1 MSNKFKFLSL
11 ILLLSISTLSY
22 SNRRE
27 NNGIIDTTPGGGG
40 FGGGR
45 DTDKYWYCGDTYV
58 PRIGGISKSEACSAN
73 FNLRLDSNVDNKP
86 IKPIYGNVENKPKYK
101 VSIIPEDDTI
111 FVRKM
116 TREEDSTI
124 ISPGE
129 VDLKPTRDNTTGSVT
144 VSVNNNRYEDR
155 DVSTSI
161 HEIPAPELGETQ
173 FLISAKRYEIH
184 GSDLIGVEID
194 EDESSERKLV
204 YKLNDKKLNS
214 ELEGKLKKDL
224 SNLLDNSILESKLS
238 EGVRD
243 KLNSK
248 LDKNLS
254 NLTDHVIVKEKLST
268 EVIKEIEGKLN
279 KDLSNINDKEKET
292 LRKNLDVY
300 NKGEVDSKLETKLNK
315 DLSNLVDN
323 TILESKLSEGVRD
336 KLNNKVDKDGNNINI
351 EKFIEKL
358 NENSNISI
366 PTGSLVKD
374 SDVKNYLENNYTN
387 NIELKKQLDKKLE
400 KDLSNLND
408 NEKENLRKNLDV
420 YNKGEVDSKLETKLN
435 KDLSNLADNSIL
447 ESKLSEGVRD
457 KLNSK
462 LDKNLSNLTD
472 HVIVK
477 EKLSTEVIK
486 EIEGKLNKDLS
497 NINDKEKETLRKNLD
512 VYNKGEVDT
521 KLDGKLNKDLSN
533 LSDNTILESKLSEGV
548 RDKLNSKLDKNL
560 SNLTDHVIVKEK
572 LSTEVIKEI
581 EGKLNKDLSN
591 INDKEKETLRKNL
604 DVYNKGEVDTKLDG
618 KLNKDLSNLADNSIL
633 ESKLSE
639 GVRDKLN
646 NKVDKD
652 GNNINIEKFI
662 EKLNENSN
670 ISIPTGSLVKD
681 SDVKNYLE
689 NNYTNNIELKK
700 QLDKKLE
707 KDLSNIND
715 NEKQNLRKNLD
726 LYSKKEIN
734 DSLAVKANKDGSN
747 IEVDKYISILSNG
760 SNVQNPK
767 NMLVTDKMLK
777 EYISKNQGIVYDN
790 VDKTEL
796 SLYNTT
802 IHNVSDGINPTD
814 AVNKRQLDSVASGV
828 AVAIANSNLSTQKGH
843 SIGIGVGYFKKE
855 WGISLGYSGEIN
867 RFGFKVNSGL
877 SSKFEFSA
885 GLGLSYSFGKK
896 EEPFV
901 MKADDNNLD
910 IFVDRINNI
919 EKNVKEKLEK
929 YINEDRKGMERD
941 IEKLKSE
948 NLNLKNEISKIYE
961 ILKNKKEVVSDVAVV
976 DKFEFDKTDISEGNM
991 KKIDEFL
998 GKRKIS
1004 VLNIIGHTDKVG
1016 TEQYN
1021 IDLSLR
1027 RAKSVKEYIKN
1038 KMLYGVINIF
1048 GKGEKEPISSN
1059 DEENRRV
1066 ELIVEEE

>member
-73 FNLRLDSNVDNKP
+73 FNLRLDSNIDNKP
-86 IKPIYGNVENKPKYK
+86 IKPIYGNVENKAKYK

-111 FVRKM
+111 FVRKIIS
-116 TREEDSTI
+116 EEDSTI
-124 ISPGE
+124 ISSGE

-173 FLISAKRYEIH
+173 FLISAKRYAIN

-204 YKLNDKKLNS
+204 YKLNDKKLKS
-214 ELEGKLKKDL
+214 ELEGKLNKDL
-224 SNLLDNSILESKLS
+224 SNLSDNSILESKLS
-238 EGVRD
+238 EDVRD

-279 KDLSNINDKEKET
+279 KDLSNINDKEKE
-292 LRKNLDVY
+292 N
-300 NKGEVDSKLETKLNK
+300 
-315 DLSNLVDN
+315 
-323 TILESKLSEGVRD
+323 
-336 KLNNKVDKDGNNINI
+336 
-351 EKFIEKL
+351 
-358 NENSNISI
+358 
-366 PTGSLVKD
+366 
-374 SDVKNYLENNYTN
+374 
-387 NIELKKQLDKKLE
+387 
-400 KDLSNLND
+400 
-408 NEKENLRKNLDV
+408 
-420 YNKGEVDSKLETKLN
+420 
-435 KDLSNLADNSIL
+435 
-447 ESKLSEGVRD
+447 
-457 KLNSK
+457 
-462 LDKNLSNLTD
+462 
-472 HVIVK
+472 
-477 EKLSTEVIK
+477 
-486 EIEGKLNKDLS
+486 
-497 NINDKEKETLRKNLD
+497 LRKNLD

-521 KLDGKLNKDLSN
+521 KL
-533 LSDNTILESKLSEGV
+533 E
-548 RDKLNSKLDKNL
+548 
-560 SNLTDHVIVKEK
+560 
-572 LSTEVIKEI
+572 
-581 EGKLNKDLSN
+581 
-591 INDKEKETLRKNL
+591 
-604 DVYNKGEVDTKLDG
+604 G

-670 ISIPTGSLVKD
+670 ISSPTGKLVKD
-681 SDVKNYLE
+681 SDVKNYLK
-689 NNYTNNIELKK
+689 NNYTNNTELKK
-700 QLDKKLE
+700 QMDKKLN
-707 KDLSNIND
+707 KDLSNLD
-715 NEKQNLRKNLD
+715 DKEKENLRKNLD

-760 SNVQNPK
+760 SNLQNPK

-877 SSKFEFSA
+877 SSKLEFSA

-961 ILKNKKEVVSDVAVV
+961 ILKDKKEVVSDVAVV

-1048 GKGEKEPISSN
+1048 GKGEKEPISSK

>member
-124 ISPGE
+124 ISPRD
-129 VDLKPTRDNTTGSVT
+129 VDLKPTRDNATGSVT
-144 VSVNNNRYEDR
+144 VSVNNRYEDR
-155 DVSTSI
+155 DISPSI
-161 HEIPAPELGETQ
+161 HKIPTPELGETQ
-173 FLISAKRYEIH
+173 FLISAKRYEIY

-194 EDESSERKLV
+194 DVESSERKLV
-204 YKLNDKKLNS
+204 YKLNDKKLKS
-214 ELEGKLKKDL
+214 ELEGKLNKDL
-224 SNLLDNSILESKLS
+224 SNLADNSILESKLS

-315 DLSNLVDN
+315 DLSNLSDDS
-323 TILESKLSEGVRD
+323 ILESKLSEGVRD
-336 KLNNKVDKDGNNINI
+336 KLNNKVDKDGNNINV

-387 NIELKKQLDKKLE
+387 NTELKKQLDKKME

-408 NEKENLRKNLDV
+408 KEKETLRKNLDV
-420 YNKGEVDSKLETKLN
+420 YNKGEVDTKLEGKLN
-435 KDLSNLADNSIL
+435 KDLSNLSDNSIL

-477 EKLSTEVIK
+477 EKLSTELIK
-486 EIEGKLNKDLS
+486 EIEGKLDKDLS

-512 VYNKGEVDT
+512 VYNKGEVD
-521 KLDGKLNKDLSN
+521 
-533 LSDNTILESKLSEGV
+533 SKLE
-548 RDKLNSKLDKNL
+548 
-560 SNLTDHVIVKEK
+560 
-572 LSTEVIKEI
+572 
-581 EGKLNKDLSN
+581 
-591 INDKEKETLRKNL
+591 
-604 DVYNKGEVDTKLDG
+604 G

-700 QLDKKLE
+700 QLDKKME

-715 NEKQNLRKNLD
+715 KEKETLRKNLD

-734 DSLAVKANKDGSN
+734 DSLDTKANKDGSN

-796 SLYNTT
+796 SLYNTI

-828 AVAIANSNLSTQKGH
+828 AVAIANSNLSSQKGH

-867 RFGFKVNSGL
+867 KFGFKVNSGL
-877 SSKFEFSA
+877 SSKLEFSA

-919 EKNVKEKLEK
+919 EKNVQEKLEK

-948 NLNLKNEISKIYE
+948 NLNLKKEISKIYE
-961 ILKNKKEVVSDVAVV
+961 ILKDKKEVVSDVVVV
-976 DKFEFDKTDISEGNM
+976 DKFEFDKTDISKDNM

-1004 VLNIIGHTDKVG
+1004 ILNIIGHTDKVG
-1016 TEQYN
+1016 TEEYN

-1027 RAKSVKEYIKN
+1027 IAKSVKEYIKN

-1048 GKGEKEPISSN
+1048 GKGEKEPISSK

>member
-111 FVRKM
+111 FVKKM

-124 ISPGE
+124 ISPRE
-129 VDLKPTRDNTTGSVT
+129 VDLKPTCDNTTDSVT

-155 DVSTSI
+155 DISPSI
-161 HEIPAPELGETQ
+161 HKIPTPELGETQ

-194 EDESSERKLV
+194 DDESSERKLV
-204 YKLNDKKLNS
+204 YKLNDKKLNL
-214 ELEGKLKKDL
+214 ELEGKLNKDL
-224 SNLLDNSILESKLS
+224 SNLSDNSILESKLS

-279 KDLSNINDKEKET
+279 KDLSNINDKEKES

-300 NKGEVDSKLETKLNK
+300 NKGEVDSKLDGKLNK
-315 DLSNLVDN
+315 DLSNL
-323 TILESKLSEGVRD
+323 S
-336 KLNNKVDKDGNNINI
+336 
-351 EKFIEKL
+351 
-358 NENSNISI
+358 
-366 PTGSLVKD
+366 
-374 SDVKNYLENNYTN
+374 
-387 NIELKKQLDKKLE
+387 
-400 KDLSNLND
+400 
-408 NEKENLRKNLDV
+408 
-420 YNKGEVDSKLETKLN
+420 
-435 KDLSNLADNSIL
+435 DNSIL

-477 EKLSTEVIK
+477 EKLSTELIK
-486 EIEGKLNKDLS
+486 EIEGKLDKDLS
-497 NINDKEKETLRKNLD
+497 NINDKEKENLRKNLD
-512 VYNKGEVDT
+512 VYNKGEVD
-521 KLDGKLNKDLSN
+521 
-533 LSDNTILESKLSEGV
+533 SKLE
-548 RDKLNSKLDKNL
+548 
-560 SNLTDHVIVKEK
+560 
-572 LSTEVIKEI
+572 
-581 EGKLNKDLSN
+581 
-591 INDKEKETLRKNL
+591 
-604 DVYNKGEVDTKLDG
+604 G

-777 EYISKNQGIVYDN
+777 EYVSKNQGIVYDN

-877 SSKFEFSA
+877 SSKLEFSA

-901 MKADDNNLD
+901 MKSDDNNLD

-929 YINEDRKGMERD
+929 YINEDKKGMERD

-961 ILKNKKEVVSDVAVV
+961 ILKDKKEVVSDVVVV

>member
-73 FNLRLDSNVDNKP
+73 FNLRLNSNVDNKP
-86 IKPIYGNVENKPKYK
+86 IKPIYGNVENKAKYK

-124 ISPGE
+124 ISPEE
-129 VDLKPTRDNTTGSVT
+129 VDLKPTSDNTTGSVT
-144 VSVNNNRYEDR
+144 VSVNNNRYEYR

-204 YKLNDKKLNS
+204 YKLNDKKLKS
-214 ELEGKLKKDL
+214 ELEGKLNKDL
-224 SNLLDNSILESKLS
+224 SNLSDNSILESKLS

-268 EVIKEIEGKLN
+268 EVIKEIEGKLD

-292 LRKNLDVY
+292 LRKNLEVY
-300 NKGEVDSKLETKLNK
+300 NKGEVDTKLEGKLNK
-315 DLSNLVDN
+315 DLSNLSDN

-336 KLNNKVDKDGNNINI
+336 KLNNKVDKDGNNINV

-387 NIELKKQLDKKLE
+387 NIELKKQLDKKME
-400 KDLSNLND
+400 KDLSNL
-408 NEKENLRKNLDV
+408 
-420 YNKGEVDSKLETKLN
+420 
-435 KDLSNLADNSIL
+435 
-447 ESKLSEGVRD
+447 
-457 KLNSK
+457 
-462 LDKNLSNLTD
+462 
-472 HVIVK
+472 
-477 EKLSTEVIK
+477 
-486 EIEGKLNKDLS
+486 
-497 NINDKEKETLRKNLD
+497 
-512 VYNKGEVDT
+512 
-521 KLDGKLNKDLSN
+521 
-533 LSDNTILESKLSEGV
+533 
-548 RDKLNSKLDKNL
+548 
-560 SNLTDHVIVKEK
+560 
-572 LSTEVIKEI
+572 
-581 EGKLNKDLSN
+581 
-591 INDKEKETLRKNL
+591 
-604 DVYNKGEVDTKLDG
+604 
-618 KLNKDLSNLADNSIL
+618 
-633 ESKLSE
+633 
-639 GVRDKLN
+639 
-646 NKVDKD
+646 
-652 GNNINIEKFI
+652 
-662 EKLNENSN
+662 
-670 ISIPTGSLVKD
+670 
-681 SDVKNYLE
+681 
-689 NNYTNNIELKK
+689 
-700 QLDKKLE
+700 
-707 KDLSNIND
+707 ND

-760 SNVQNPK
+760 SNLENPK

-877 SSKFEFSA
+877 SSKLEFSA

-896 EEPFV
+896 EDPFV

-929 YINEDRKGMERD
+929 YINEDRKDMERD

-961 ILKNKKEVVSDVAVV
+961 ILKDKKEVVSDVAVV

>member
-73 FNLRLDSNVDNKP
+73 FNLRLNSNVDNKP

-111 FVRKM
+111 FVRKIIS
-116 TREEDSTI
+116 EEDSTI

-144 VSVNNNRYEDR
+144 VSVNNNRYVDR
-155 DVSTSI
+155 DISTSI

-194 EDESSERKLV
+194 DESSERKLV
-204 YKLNDKKLNS
+204 YKLNDKKLKS
-214 ELEGKLKKDL
+214 EL
-224 SNLLDNSILESKLS
+224 
-238 EGVRD
+238 
-243 KLNSK
+243 
-248 LDKNLS
+248 
-254 NLTDHVIVKEKLST
+254 
-268 EVIKEIEGKLN
+268 EGKLN
-279 KDLSNINDKEKET
+279 KDLSN
-292 LRKNLDVY
+292 LA
-300 NKGEVDSKLETKLNK
+300 
-315 DLSNLVDN
+315 DN
-323 TILESKLSEGVRD
+323 SILESKLSEGVRD
-336 KLNNKVDKDGNNINI
+336 KLNNKVDKDGNNINV

-408 NEKENLRKNLDV
+408 KEKETLRKNLDV

-435 KDLSNLADNSIL
+435 KDLSNLSDNSIL

-533 LSDNTILESKLSEGV
+533 LS
-548 RDKLNSKLDKNL
+548 
-560 SNLTDHVIVKEK
+560 
-572 LSTEVIKEI
+572 
-581 EGKLNKDLSN
+581 
-591 INDKEKETLRKNL
+591 
-604 DVYNKGEVDTKLDG
+604 
-618 KLNKDLSNLADNSIL
+618 DNSIL

-777 EYISKNQGIVYDN
+777 EYVSKNQGIVYDN

-814 AVNKRQLDSVASGV
+814 AVNKRQLDSVTSGV

-877 SSKFEFSA
+877 SSKLEFSA

-1004 VLNIIGHTDKVG
+1004 ILNIIGHTDKVG

>member
-86 IKPIYGNVENKPKYK
+86 IKPTYGNVENKPKYK

-111 FVRKM
+111 FVKKM

-124 ISPGE
+124 ISPRE
-129 VDLKPTRDNTTGSVT
+129 VDLKPTCDNTTDSVT

-155 DVSTSI
+155 DISPSI
-161 HEIPAPELGETQ
+161 HKIPTPELGETQ

-194 EDESSERKLV
+194 DDESSERKLV
-204 YKLNDKKLNS
+204 YKLNDKKLNL
-214 ELEGKLKKDL
+214 ELEGKLNKDL
-224 SNLLDNSILESKLS
+224 SNLSDNSILENKLS

-300 NKGEVDSKLETKLNK
+300 NKGEVDSKLDGKLNK
-315 DLSNLVDN
+315 DLSNL
-323 TILESKLSEGVRD
+323 S
-336 KLNNKVDKDGNNINI
+336 
-351 EKFIEKL
+351 
-358 NENSNISI
+358 
-366 PTGSLVKD
+366 
-374 SDVKNYLENNYTN
+374 
-387 NIELKKQLDKKLE
+387 
-400 KDLSNLND
+400 
-408 NEKENLRKNLDV
+408 
-420 YNKGEVDSKLETKLN
+420 
-435 KDLSNLADNSIL
+435 DNSIL

-477 EKLSTEVIK
+477 EKLSTELIK
-486 EIEGKLNKDLS
+486 EIEGKLDKDLS
-497 NINDKEKETLRKNLD
+497 NINDKEKENLRKNLD

-533 LSDNTILESKLSEGV
+533 LL
-548 RDKLNSKLDKNL
+548 
-560 SNLTDHVIVKEK
+560 
-572 LSTEVIKEI
+572 
-581 EGKLNKDLSN
+581 
-591 INDKEKETLRKNL
+591 
-604 DVYNKGEVDTKLDG
+604 
-618 KLNKDLSNLADNSIL
+618 DNSIL

-639 GVRDKLN
+639 GVRNKLN

-777 EYISKNQGIVYDN
+777 EYVSKNQGIVYDN

-877 SSKFEFSA
+877 SSKLEFSA

-910 IFVDRINNI
+910 IFIDRINNI

-929 YINEDRKGMERD
+929 YINEDKKGMERD

-961 ILKNKKEVVSDVAVV
+961 ILKDKKEVVSDVVVV

-991 KKIDEFL
+991 KKIDKFL

-1048 GKGEKEPISSN
+1048 GKGEKEPISSK

>member
-155 DVSTSI
+155 NVSTSI

-204 YKLNDKKLNS
+204 YKLNDKKLKS

-224 SNLLDNSILESKLS
+224 SNLSDNSILESKLS

-268 EVIKEIEGKLN
+268 EVIKEIEGKLD
-279 KDLSNINDKEKET
+279 KDLSNINDK
-292 LRKNLDVY
+292 
-300 NKGEVDSKLETKLNK
+300 
-315 DLSNLVDN
+315 
-323 TILESKLSEGVRD
+323 
-336 KLNNKVDKDGNNINI
+336 
-351 EKFIEKL
+351 
-358 NENSNISI
+358 
-366 PTGSLVKD
+366 
-374 SDVKNYLENNYTN
+374 
-387 NIELKKQLDKKLE
+387 
-400 KDLSNLND
+400 
-408 NEKENLRKNLDV
+408 EKENLRKNLDV
-420 YNKGEVDSKLETKLN
+420 YNKGEVDSKLE
-435 KDLSNLADNSIL
+435 
-447 ESKLSEGVRD
+447 
-457 KLNSK
+457 
-462 LDKNLSNLTD
+462 
-472 HVIVK
+472 
-477 EKLSTEVIK
+477 
-486 EIEGKLNKDLS
+486 
-497 NINDKEKETLRKNLD
+497 
-512 VYNKGEVDT
+512 
-521 KLDGKLNKDLSN
+521 
-533 LSDNTILESKLSEGV
+533 
-548 RDKLNSKLDKNL
+548 
-560 SNLTDHVIVKEK
+560 
-572 LSTEVIKEI
+572 
-581 EGKLNKDLSN
+581 
-591 INDKEKETLRKNL
+591 
-604 DVYNKGEVDTKLDG
+604 G

-652 GNNINIEKFI
+652 GNNINVEKFI

-747 IEVDKYISILSNG
+747 IEVDKYISILSNS
-760 SNVQNPK
+760 SNLQNPK

-814 AVNKRQLDSVASGV
+814 AVNKRQLDSVVSGV

-843 SIGIGVGYFKKE
+843 SIGIGIGYFKKE

-877 SSKFEFSA
+877 SSKLEFSV

-929 YINEDRKGMERD
+929 YINEDKKGMERD

-961 ILKNKKEVVSDVAVV
+961 ILKDKKEVVSDVAVV

>member
-73 FNLRLDSNVDNKP
+73 FNLRLNSNVDNKP

-155 DVSTSI
+155 DISPSI
-161 HEIPAPELGETQ
+161 HKIPAPELGETQ

-214 ELEGKLKKDL
+214 ELEGKLNKDL
-224 SNLLDNSILESKLS
+224 SNLADNTILESKLS

-243 KLNSK
+243 KLNGK

-254 NLTDHVIVKEKLST
+254 NLIDHVIVKEKLST

-279 KDLSNINDKEKET
+279 KDLSNINDKEKE
-292 LRKNLDVY
+292 
-300 NKGEVDSKLETKLNK
+300 
-315 DLSNLVDN
+315 
-323 TILESKLSEGVRD
+323 
-336 KLNNKVDKDGNNINI
+336 
-351 EKFIEKL
+351 
-358 NENSNISI
+358 
-366 PTGSLVKD
+366 
-374 SDVKNYLENNYTN
+374 
-387 NIELKKQLDKKLE
+387 
-400 KDLSNLND
+400 
-408 NEKENLRKNLDV
+408 
-420 YNKGEVDSKLETKLN
+420 
-435 KDLSNLADNSIL
+435 A
-447 ESKLSEGVRD
+447 
-457 KLNSK
+457 
-462 LDKNLSNLTD
+462 
-472 HVIVK
+472 
-477 EKLSTEVIK
+477 
-486 EIEGKLNKDLS
+486 
-497 NINDKEKETLRKNLD
+497 LRKNLD

-521 KLDGKLNKDLSN
+521 KLEGKLNKDLSN
-533 LSDNTILESKLSEGV
+533 LS
-548 RDKLNSKLDKNL
+548 
-560 SNLTDHVIVKEK
+560 
-572 LSTEVIKEI
+572 
-581 EGKLNKDLSN
+581 
-591 INDKEKETLRKNL
+591 
-604 DVYNKGEVDTKLDG
+604 
-618 KLNKDLSNLADNSIL
+618 DNSIL

-646 NKVDKD
+646 NRVDKD
-652 GNNINIEKFI
+652 GNNINVEKFI

-715 NEKQNLRKNLD
+715 KEKESLRKNLDVYNKGEVDSKLEGKLNKDLSNLSDNSILESKLSEGVRDKLNSKLDKNLSNLTDHVIVKEKLSTEVIKEIEGKLDKDLSNINDKEKENLRKNLDVYNKGEVDSKLETKLNKDLSNLADNTILESKLSEGVRDKLNNKVDKDGNNINVEKFIEKLNENSNISIPTGSLVKDSDVKNYLENNYTNNIELKKQLDKKMEKDLSNLNDNEKENLRKNLD

-747 IEVDKYISILSNG
+747 IEVDKYVSILSNG

-843 SIGIGVGYFKKE
+843 SIGIGVGYFNKE

-877 SSKFEFSA
+877 SSKLEFSA

-961 ILKNKKEVVSDVAVV
+961 ILKDKKEVVSDVAVV

>member
-144 VSVNNNRYEDR
+144 VSVNNRYEDR

-224 SNLLDNSILESKLS
+224 SNLSDNSILESKLSEGVRDKLNGKLDKNLSNLTDHVIVKEKLSTEVIKEIEGKLNKDLSNINDKEKEILRKNLDVYNKGEVDSKLETKLNKDLSNLSDDSILESKLSEGVRDKLNNKVDKDGNNINVEKFIEKLNENSNISIPTGSLVKDSDVKNYLENNYTNNTELKKQLDKKMEKDLSNLNDKEKETLRKNLDVYNKGEVDTKLEGKLNKDLSNLSDNSILESKLS

-268 EVIKEIEGKLN
+268 EVIKEIEGKLD
-279 KDLSNINDKEKET
+279 KDLSNINDKEKEA
-292 LRKNLDVY
+292 LRK
-300 NKGEVDSKLETKLNK
+300 K
-315 DLSNLVDN
+315 
-323 TILESKLSEGVRD
+323 
-336 KLNNKVDKDGNNINI
+336 
-351 EKFIEKL
+351 
-358 NENSNISI
+358 
-366 PTGSLVKD
+366 
-374 SDVKNYLENNYTN
+374 
-387 NIELKKQLDKKLE
+387 
-400 KDLSNLND
+400 
-408 NEKENLRKNLDV
+408 
-420 YNKGEVDSKLETKLN
+420 
-435 KDLSNLADNSIL
+435 
-447 ESKLSEGVRD
+447 
-457 KLNSK
+457 
-462 LDKNLSNLTD
+462 
-472 HVIVK
+472 
-477 EKLSTEVIK
+477 
-486 EIEGKLNKDLS
+486 
-497 NINDKEKETLRKNLD
+497 LD

-521 KLDGKLNKDLSN
+521 KL
-533 LSDNTILESKLSEGV
+533 E
-548 RDKLNSKLDKNL
+548 
-560 SNLTDHVIVKEK
+560 
-572 LSTEVIKEI
+572 
-581 EGKLNKDLSN
+581 
-591 INDKEKETLRKNL
+591 
-604 DVYNKGEVDTKLDG
+604 G

-670 ISIPTGSLVKD
+670 ISSPTGKLVKD

-689 NNYTNNIELKK
+689 NNYTNNTELKK
-700 QLDKKLE
+700 QMDKKLN
-707 KDLSNIND
+707 KDLSNLDD
-715 NEKQNLRKNLD
+715 NEKEKVRKNLD
-726 LYSKKEIN
+726 IYSKKEIN

-843 SIGIGVGYFKKE
+843 SIGIGIGYFKKE

-877 SSKFEFSA
+877 SSKLEFSA

-961 ILKNKKEVVSDVAVV
+961 ILKDKKEVVSDVVVV

-1048 GKGEKEPISSN
+1048 GKGEKEPISSK

>member
-11 ILLLSISTLSY
+11 ILLLSISALSY

-124 ISPGE
+124 ISSGE

-204 YKLNDKKLNS
+204 YKLNDKKLKS
-214 ELEGKLKKDL
+214 ELEGKLNKDL
-224 SNLLDNSILESKLS
+224 SNLSDNSILESKLS

-279 KDLSNINDKEKET
+279 KDLSNINDKEKE
-292 LRKNLDVY
+292 
-300 NKGEVDSKLETKLNK
+300 
-315 DLSNLVDN
+315 
-323 TILESKLSEGVRD
+323 I
-336 KLNNKVDKDGNNINI
+336 
-351 EKFIEKL
+351 
-358 NENSNISI
+358 
-366 PTGSLVKD
+366 
-374 SDVKNYLENNYTN
+374 
-387 NIELKKQLDKKLE
+387 
-400 KDLSNLND
+400 
-408 NEKENLRKNLDV
+408 LRKNLDV

-486 EIEGKLNKDLS
+486 EIEGKLDKDLS
-497 NINDKEKETLRKNLD
+497 NINDKEKESLRKNLD
-512 VYNKGEVDT
+512 VYNKGEVD
-521 KLDGKLNKDLSN
+521 
-533 LSDNTILESKLSEGV
+533 SKLE
-548 RDKLNSKLDKNL
+548 
-560 SNLTDHVIVKEK
+560 
-572 LSTEVIKEI
+572 
-581 EGKLNKDLSN
+581 
-591 INDKEKETLRKNL
+591 
-604 DVYNKGEVDTKLDG
+604 G

-814 AVNKRQLDSVASGV
+814 AVNKRQLDSVASGI

-877 SSKFEFSA
+877 SSKLEFSA

-1004 VLNIIGHTDKVG
+1004 ILNIIGHTDKVG

-1038 KMLYGVINIF
+1038 KMLYGVINIC

>member
-129 VDLKPTRDNTTGSVT
+129 VDLKPTSDNTTGSVT

-214 ELEGKLKKDL
+214 ELEGKL
-224 SNLLDNSILESKLS
+224 
-238 EGVRD
+238 
-243 KLNSK
+243 
-248 LDKNLS
+248 
-254 NLTDHVIVKEKLST
+254 
-268 EVIKEIEGKLN
+268 
-279 KDLSNINDKEKET
+279 
-292 LRKNLDVY
+292 
-300 NKGEVDSKLETKLNK
+300 NK
-315 DLSNLVDN
+315 DLSNLSDN
-323 TILESKLSEGVRD
+323 SILESKLSEGVRD

-387 NIELKKQLDKKLE
+387 NIELKKQLDKKME

-408 NEKENLRKNLDV
+408 KEKENLRKNLDV
-420 YNKGEVDSKLETKLN
+420 YNKGEVDTKLEGKLN
-435 KDLSNLADNSIL
+435 KDLSNLSDNSIL

-497 NINDKEKETLRKNLD
+497 NINDKEKESLRKNLD
-512 VYNKGEVDT
+512 VYNKEEVDA
-521 KLDGKLNKDLSN
+521 
-533 LSDNTILESKLSEGV
+533 
-548 RDKLNSKLDKNL
+548 
-560 SNLTDHVIVKEK
+560 
-572 LSTEVIKEI
+572 
-581 EGKLNKDLSN
+581 
-591 INDKEKETLRKNL
+591 
-604 DVYNKGEVDTKLDG
+604 KLDG

-700 QLDKKLE
+700 QLDKKME
-707 KDLSNIND
+707 KDLSNLND
-715 NEKQNLRKNLD
+715 KEKENLRKNLD

-747 IEVDKYISILSNG
+747 IEVDKYVSILSNG

-802 IHNVSDGINPTD
+802 IHNVSDGINSTD

-867 RFGFKVNSGL
+867 RFGFKVNSGI
-877 SSKFEFSA
+877 SSKLEFSA

-910 IFVDRINNI
+910 IFVDRINNV
-919 EKNVKEKLEK
+919 EKNVQEKLEK

-948 NLNLKNEISKIYE
+948 NLNLKKEISKIYE
-961 ILKNKKEVVSDVAVV
+961 ILKDKKEVVSDVVVV
-976 DKFEFDKTDISEGNM
+976 DKFEFDKTDISKDNM

-1004 VLNIIGHTDKVG
+1004 ILNIIGHTDKVG
-1016 TEQYN
+1016 TEEYN

-1048 GKGEKEPISSN
+1048 GKGEKEPISSK

>member
-124 ISPGE
+124 ISSGE

-204 YKLNDKKLNS
+204 YKLNDKKLKS
-214 ELEGKLKKDL
+214 ELE
-224 SNLLDNSILESKLS
+224 
-238 EGVRD
+238 
-243 KLNSK
+243 
-248 LDKNLS
+248 
-254 NLTDHVIVKEKLST
+254 
-268 EVIKEIEGKLN
+268 
-279 KDLSNINDKEKET
+279 
-292 LRKNLDVY
+292 
-300 NKGEVDSKLETKLNK
+300 
-315 DLSNLVDN
+315 
-323 TILESKLSEGVRD
+323 
-336 KLNNKVDKDGNNINI
+336 
-351 EKFIEKL
+351 
-358 NENSNISI
+358 
-366 PTGSLVKD
+366 
-374 SDVKNYLENNYTN
+374 
-387 NIELKKQLDKKLE
+387 
-400 KDLSNLND
+400 
-408 NEKENLRKNLDV
+408 
-420 YNKGEVDSKLETKLN
+420 
-435 KDLSNLADNSIL
+435 
-447 ESKLSEGVRD
+447 
-457 KLNSK
+457 
-462 LDKNLSNLTD
+462 
-472 HVIVK
+472 
-477 EKLSTEVIK
+477 
-486 EIEGKLNKDLS
+486 
-497 NINDKEKETLRKNLD
+497 
-512 VYNKGEVDT
+512 
-521 KLDGKLNKDLSN
+521 GKLNKDLSN

-581 EGKLNKDLSN
+581 EGKLDKDLSD
-591 INDKEKETLRKNL
+591 INDKEKEALRKKL
-604 DVYNKGEVDTKLDG
+604 DVYNKGEVDTKLEG

-670 ISIPTGSLVKD
+670 ISSPTGKLVKD

-689 NNYTNNIELKK
+689 NNYTNNTELKK
-700 QLDKKLE
+700 QMDKKLN
-707 KDLSNIND
+707 KDLSNLDD
-715 NEKQNLRKNLD
+715 NEKEKVRKNID
-726 LYSKKEIN
+726 IYSKKEIN

-843 SIGIGVGYFKKE
+843 SIGIGIGYFKKE

-877 SSKFEFSA
+877 SSKLEFSA

-961 ILKNKKEVVSDVAVV
+961 ILKDKKEVVSDVVVV

>member
-155 DVSTSI
+155 NVSTSI

-204 YKLNDKKLNS
+204 YKLNDKKLKS

-224 SNLLDNSILESKLS
+224 SNLSDNSILESKLS

-268 EVIKEIEGKLN
+268 EVIKEIEGKLD

-300 NKGEVDSKLETKLNK
+300 NKGEVDSKLE
-315 DLSNLVDN
+315 
-323 TILESKLSEGVRD
+323 
-336 KLNNKVDKDGNNINI
+336 
-351 EKFIEKL
+351 
-358 NENSNISI
+358 
-366 PTGSLVKD
+366 
-374 SDVKNYLENNYTN
+374 
-387 NIELKKQLDKKLE
+387 
-400 KDLSNLND
+400 
-408 NEKENLRKNLDV
+408 
-420 YNKGEVDSKLETKLN
+420 
-435 KDLSNLADNSIL
+435 
-447 ESKLSEGVRD
+447 
-457 KLNSK
+457 
-462 LDKNLSNLTD
+462 
-472 HVIVK
+472 
-477 EKLSTEVIK
+477 
-486 EIEGKLNKDLS
+486 
-497 NINDKEKETLRKNLD
+497 
-512 VYNKGEVDT
+512 
-521 KLDGKLNKDLSN
+521 
-533 LSDNTILESKLSEGV
+533 
-548 RDKLNSKLDKNL
+548 
-560 SNLTDHVIVKEK
+560 
-572 LSTEVIKEI
+572 
-581 EGKLNKDLSN
+581 
-591 INDKEKETLRKNL
+591 
-604 DVYNKGEVDTKLDG
+604 G

-652 GNNINIEKFI
+652 GNNINVEKFI

-760 SNVQNPK
+760 SNLQNPK

-843 SIGIGVGYFKKE
+843 SIGIGIGYFKKE

-877 SSKFEFSA
+877 SSKLEFSV

-929 YINEDRKGMERD
+929 YINEDKKGMERD

-961 ILKNKKEVVSDVAVV
+961 ILKDKKEVVSDVAVV

>member
-11 ILLLSISTLSY
+11 ILLLSISALSY

-124 ISPGE
+124 ISSGE
-129 VDLKPTRDNTTGSVT
+129 VDLKPTRDNTTGSVI

-204 YKLNDKKLNS
+204 YKLNDKKLKS
-214 ELEGKLKKDL
+214 ELEGKLNKDL
-224 SNLLDNSILESKLS
+224 SNLSDNSILESKLS

-268 EVIKEIEGKLN
+268 EVIKEIEGKLD
-279 KDLSNINDKEKET
+279 KDLSNINDKEKES

-300 NKGEVDSKLETKLNK
+300 NKGEVDSKLEGKLNK
-315 DLSNLVDN
+315 DLSNLSDN
-323 TILESKLSEGVRD
+323 SILESKLSESVRD

-408 NEKENLRKNLDV
+408 
-420 YNKGEVDSKLETKLN
+420 
-435 KDLSNLADNSIL
+435 
-447 ESKLSEGVRD
+447 
-457 KLNSK
+457 
-462 LDKNLSNLTD
+462 
-472 HVIVK
+472 
-477 EKLSTEVIK
+477 
-486 EIEGKLNKDLS
+486 
-497 NINDKEKETLRKNLD
+497 KEKETLRKNLD
-512 VYNKGEVDT
+512 VYNKGEVDS
-521 KLDGKLNKDLSN
+521 KLEGKLNKDLSN
-533 LSDNTILESKLSEGV
+533 LSDN
-548 RDKLNSKLDKNL
+548 
-560 SNLTDHVIVKEK
+560 
-572 LSTEVIKEI
+572 
-581 EGKLNKDLSN
+581 
-591 INDKEKETLRKNL
+591 
-604 DVYNKGEVDTKLDG
+604 
-618 KLNKDLSNLADNSIL
+618 SIL

-639 GVRDKLN
+639 SVRDKLN

-700 QLDKKLE
+700 QLDKKME
-707 KDLSNIND
+707 KDLSNLND

-814 AVNKRQLDSVASGV
+814 AVNKRQLDSVASGI

-877 SSKFEFSA
+877 SSKLEFSA

-976 DKFEFDKTDISEGNM
+976 DKFEFDKTDISKDNM

-1004 VLNIIGHTDKVG
+1004 ILNIIGHTDKVG

>member
-1 MSNKFKFLSL
+1 M
-11 ILLLSISTLSY
+11 
-22 SNRRE
+22 
-27 NNGIIDTTPGGGG
+27 
-40 FGGGR
+40 
-45 DTDKYWYCGDTYV
+45 
-58 PRIGGISKSEACSAN
+58 
-73 FNLRLDSNVDNKP
+73 
-86 IKPIYGNVENKPKYK
+86 
-101 VSIIPEDDTI
+101 
-111 FVRKM
+111 
-116 TREEDSTI
+116 
-124 ISPGE
+124 
-129 VDLKPTRDNTTGSVT
+129 
-144 VSVNNNRYEDR
+144 
-155 DVSTSI
+155 
-161 HEIPAPELGETQ
+161 
-173 FLISAKRYEIH
+173 
-184 GSDLIGVEID
+184 
-194 EDESSERKLV
+194 
-204 YKLNDKKLNS
+204 
-214 ELEGKLKKDL
+214 
-224 SNLLDNSILESKLS
+224 
-238 EGVRD
+238 
-243 KLNSK
+243 
-248 LDKNLS
+248 
-254 NLTDHVIVKEKLST
+254 
-268 EVIKEIEGKLN
+268 
-279 KDLSNINDKEKET
+279 
-292 LRKNLDVY
+292 
-300 NKGEVDSKLETKLNK
+300 
-315 DLSNLVDN
+315 
-323 TILESKLSEGVRD
+323 
-336 KLNNKVDKDGNNINI
+336 
-351 EKFIEKL
+351 
-358 NENSNISI
+358 
-366 PTGSLVKD
+366 
-374 SDVKNYLENNYTN
+374 
-387 NIELKKQLDKKLE
+387 
-400 KDLSNLND
+400 
-408 NEKENLRKNLDV
+408 
-420 YNKGEVDSKLETKLN
+420 
-435 KDLSNLADNSIL
+435 
-447 ESKLSEGVRD
+447 
-457 KLNSK
+457 
-462 LDKNLSNLTD
+462 
-472 HVIVK
+472 
-477 EKLSTEVIK
+477 
-486 EIEGKLNKDLS
+486 NKDLS

-533 LSDNTILESKLSEGV
+533 LS
-548 RDKLNSKLDKNL
+548 
-560 SNLTDHVIVKEK
+560 
-572 LSTEVIKEI
+572 
-581 EGKLNKDLSN
+581 
-591 INDKEKETLRKNL
+591 
-604 DVYNKGEVDTKLDG
+604 
-618 KLNKDLSNLADNSIL
+618 DNSIL

-777 EYISKNQGIVYDN
+777 EYVSKNQGIVYDN

-814 AVNKRQLDSVASGV
+814 AVNKRQLDSVTSGV

-877 SSKFEFSA
+877 SSKLEFSA

-1004 VLNIIGHTDKVG
+1004 ILNIIGHTDKVG

>member
-11 ILLLSISTLSY
+11 IILLSISTLSY

-27 NNGIIDTTPGGGG
+27 NSGIIDTSPGGGG
-40 FGGGR
+40 FGGGH
-45 DTDKYWYCGDTYV
+45 DTDRYWYCGDTYV
-58 PRIGGISKSEACSAN
+58 PRIGGISKSEACSTN
-73 FNLRLDSNVDNKP
+73 FNLGLITHRTNEATNNSPKNDDSTNTSNYMVTL
-86 IKPIYGNVENKPKYK
+86 
-101 VSIIPEDDTI
+101 IPEDDTI
-111 FVRKM
+111 FIR
-116 TREEDSTI
+116 TRTKSENNSGEES
-124 ISPGE
+124 E
-129 VDLKPTRDNTTGSVT
+129 RVDLKPITDNTTGNVT
-144 VSVNNNRYEDR
+144 VRVHNENIYENRSSR
-155 DVSTSI
+155 LA
-161 HEIPAPELGETQ
+161 IPEPKLSETQ
-173 FLISAKRYEIH
+173 FLISAKRYEVL
-184 GSDLIGVEID
+184 GSDLIDVEVD
-194 EDESSERKLV
+194 KDSTSEKKLV
-204 YKLNDKKLNS
+204 YKLNDKKLKS
-214 ELEGKLKKDL
+214 ELEGKLNKDL
-224 SNLLDNSILESKLS
+224 SNLSDNSILESKLS

-279 KDLSNINDKEKET
+279 KDLSNLNAEEKQNM
-292 LRKNLDVY
+292 RNNLDVY
-300 NKGEVDSKLETKLNK
+300 NKGEIDTKLEGKLNK
-315 DLSNLVDN
+315 DLSNLADN

-387 NIELKKQLDKKLE
+387 NTELKKQMDK
-400 KDLSNLND
+400 
-408 NEKENLRKNLDV
+408 
-420 YNKGEVDSKLETKLN
+420 KLN
-435 KDLSNLADNSIL
+435 KDLSNLDDD
-447 ESKLSEGVRD
+447 E
-457 KLNSK
+457 
-462 LDKNLSNLTD
+462 
-472 HVIVK
+472 K
-477 EKLSTEVIK
+477 EKV
-486 EIEGKLNKDLS
+486 
-497 NINDKEKETLRKNLD
+497 RKNLD
-512 VYNKGEVDT
+512 
-521 KLDGKLNKDLSN
+521 
-533 LSDNTILESKLSEGV
+533 I
-548 RDKLNSKLDKNL
+548 
-560 SNLTDHVIVKEK
+560 
-572 LSTEVIKEI
+572 
-581 EGKLNKDLSN
+581 
-591 INDKEKETLRKNL
+591 
-604 DVYNKGEVDTKLDG
+604 
-618 KLNKDLSNLADNSIL
+618 
-633 ESKLSE
+633 
-639 GVRDKLN
+639 
-646 NKVDKD
+646 
-652 GNNINIEKFI
+652 
-662 EKLNENSN
+662 
-670 ISIPTGSLVKD
+670 
-681 SDVKNYLE
+681 
-689 NNYTNNIELKK
+689 
-700 QLDKKLE
+700 
-707 KDLSNIND
+707 
-715 NEKQNLRKNLD
+715 
-726 LYSKKEIN
+726 YSKKEIN

-760 SNVQNPK
+760 SNMLTPK

-777 EYISKNQGIVYDN
+777 EYVSKNKGIVFDN
-790 VDKTEL
+790 DNKTEL

-855 WGISLGYSGEIN
+855 WGVSLGYSGEIN

-877 SSKFEFSA
+877 SSKLEFSA

-919 EKNVKEKLEK
+919 EKNVQAKLEK
-929 YINEDRKGMERD
+929 YINEDRKGLEKD

-961 ILKNKKEVVSDVAVV
+961 ILKDKKEVVSDVVVV
-976 DKFEFDKTDISEGNM
+976 DKFEFDKTDISESNM

-1004 VLNIIGHTDKVG
+1004 ILNIIGHTDKVG
-1016 TEQYN
+1016 SEKYN

>member
-11 ILLLSISTLSY
+11 ILLLSISALSY

-124 ISPGE
+124 ISSGE

-204 YKLNDKKLNS
+204 YKLNDKKLKS
-214 ELEGKLKKDL
+214 ELEGKLNKDL
-224 SNLLDNSILESKLS
+224 SNLSDNSILESKLS

-268 EVIKEIEGKLN
+268 EVIKEIEGKLD
-279 KDLSNINDKEKET
+279 KDLSNINDKEKES

-300 NKGEVDSKLETKLNK
+300 NKGEVDSKLE
-315 DLSNLVDN
+315 
-323 TILESKLSEGVRD
+323 
-336 KLNNKVDKDGNNINI
+336 
-351 EKFIEKL
+351 
-358 NENSNISI
+358 
-366 PTGSLVKD
+366 
-374 SDVKNYLENNYTN
+374 
-387 NIELKKQLDKKLE
+387 
-400 KDLSNLND
+400 
-408 NEKENLRKNLDV
+408 
-420 YNKGEVDSKLETKLN
+420 
-435 KDLSNLADNSIL
+435 
-447 ESKLSEGVRD
+447 
-457 KLNSK
+457 
-462 LDKNLSNLTD
+462 
-472 HVIVK
+472 
-477 EKLSTEVIK
+477 
-486 EIEGKLNKDLS
+486 
-497 NINDKEKETLRKNLD
+497 
-512 VYNKGEVDT
+512 
-521 KLDGKLNKDLSN
+521 
-533 LSDNTILESKLSEGV
+533 
-548 RDKLNSKLDKNL
+548 
-560 SNLTDHVIVKEK
+560 
-572 LSTEVIKEI
+572 
-581 EGKLNKDLSN
+581 
-591 INDKEKETLRKNL
+591 
-604 DVYNKGEVDTKLDG
+604 G

-790 VDKTEL
+790 LDKTEL

-877 SSKFEFSA
+877 SSKLEFSA

-1004 VLNIIGHTDKVG
+1004 ILNIIGHTDKVG

>member
-73 FNLRLDSNVDNKP
+73 FNLRLNSNVDNKP

-111 FVRKM
+111 FVRKIIS
-116 TREEDSTI
+116 EEDSTI

-144 VSVNNNRYEDR
+144 VSVNNNRYVDR
-155 DVSTSI
+155 DISTSI

-194 EDESSERKLV
+194 DESSERKLV
-204 YKLNDKKLNS
+204 YKLNDKKLKS
-214 ELEGKLKKDL
+214 ELEG
-224 SNLLDNSILESKLS
+224 
-238 EGVRD
+238 
-243 KLNSK
+243 
-248 LDKNLS
+248 
-254 NLTDHVIVKEKLST
+254 
-268 EVIKEIEGKLN
+268 
-279 KDLSNINDKEKET
+279 
-292 LRKNLDVY
+292 
-300 NKGEVDSKLETKLNK
+300 
-315 DLSNLVDN
+315 
-323 TILESKLSEGVRD
+323 
-336 KLNNKVDKDGNNINI
+336 
-351 EKFIEKL
+351 
-358 NENSNISI
+358 
-366 PTGSLVKD
+366 
-374 SDVKNYLENNYTN
+374 
-387 NIELKKQLDKKLE
+387 
-400 KDLSNLND
+400 
-408 NEKENLRKNLDV
+408 
-420 YNKGEVDSKLETKLN
+420 KLN

-486 EIEGKLNKDLS
+486 EIEGKLDKDLSNINDKEKESLRKNLDVYNKGEVDSKLETKLNKDLS
-497 NINDKEKETLRKNLD
+497 NLSDNSILESKLSEGVRDKLNNKVDKDGNNINVEKFIEKLNENSNISIPTGSLVKDSDVKNYLENNYTNNTELKKQLDKKMEKDLSNLNDKEKETLRKNLD

-521 KLDGKLNKDLSN
+521 KLEGKLNKDLSN
-533 LSDNTILESKLSEGV
+533 LSDNSILESKLSEGV

-581 EGKLNKDLSN
+581 EGKLDKDLSN
-591 INDKEKETLRKNL
+591 INDKEKESLRKNL
-604 DVYNKGEVDTKLDG
+604 DVYNKGEVDSKLET
-618 KLNKDLSNLADNSIL
+618 KLNKDLSNLSDNSIL

-652 GNNINIEKFI
+652 GNNINVEKFI

-689 NNYTNNIELKK
+689 NNYTNNTELKK
-700 QLDKKLE
+700 QLDKKME
-707 KDLSNIND
+707 KDLSNLND
-715 NEKQNLRKNLD
+715 NEKENLRKNLD

-777 EYISKNQGIVYDN
+777 EYVSKNQGIVYDN

-802 IHNVSDGINPTD
+802 IHNVRD
-814 AVNKRQLDSVASGV
+814 
-828 AVAIANSNLSTQKGH
+828 
-843 SIGIGVGYFKKE
+843 
-855 WGISLGYSGEIN
+855 GISL
-867 RFGFKVNSGL
+867 
-877 SSKFEFSA
+877 
-885 GLGLSYSFGKK
+885 
-896 EEPFV
+896 
-901 MKADDNNLD
+901 
-910 IFVDRINNI
+910 
-919 EKNVKEKLEK
+919 
-929 YINEDRKGMERD
+929 
-941 IEKLKSE
+941 
-948 NLNLKNEISKIYE
+948 
-961 ILKNKKEVVSDVAVV
+961 
-976 DKFEFDKTDISEGNM
+976 
-991 KKIDEFL
+991 
-998 GKRKIS
+998 
-1004 VLNIIGHTDKVG
+1004 
-1016 TEQYN
+1016 
-1021 IDLSLR
+1021 
-1027 RAKSVKEYIKN
+1027 
-1038 KMLYGVINIF
+1038 
-1048 GKGEKEPISSN
+1048 
-1059 DEENRRV
+1059 
-1066 ELIVEEE
+1066 

>member
-58 PRIGGISKSEACSAN
+58 SRIGGISKSEACSAN
-73 FNLRLDSNVDNKP
+73 FNLRLESNVDNKP

-129 VDLKPTRDNTTGSVT
+129 VDLKPTSDNTTGSVT

-204 YKLNDKKLNS
+204 YKLNDKKLKS
-214 ELEGKLKKDL
+214 ELEGKLNKDL
-224 SNLLDNSILESKLS
+224 SNLSDNSILESKLS

-268 EVIKEIEGKLN
+268 EVIKEIEGKLD

-300 NKGEVDSKLETKLNK
+300 NKGEVDSKLEGKLNK
-315 DLSNLVDN
+315 DLSNL
-323 TILESKLSEGVRD
+323 S
-336 KLNNKVDKDGNNINI
+336 
-351 EKFIEKL
+351 
-358 NENSNISI
+358 
-366 PTGSLVKD
+366 
-374 SDVKNYLENNYTN
+374 
-387 NIELKKQLDKKLE
+387 
-400 KDLSNLND
+400 
-408 NEKENLRKNLDV
+408 
-420 YNKGEVDSKLETKLN
+420 
-435 KDLSNLADNSIL
+435 DNSIL

-486 EIEGKLNKDLS
+486 EIEGKLDKDLSNINDKEKETLRKNLDVYNKGEVDSKLEGKLNKDLSNLSDNSILESKLSEGVRDKLNSKLDKNLSNLTDHIIVKEKLSTELIKEIEGKLNKDLS
-497 NINDKEKETLRKNLD
+497 NINDKEKENLRKNLD

-533 LSDNTILESKLSEGV
+533 LS
-548 RDKLNSKLDKNL
+548 
-560 SNLTDHVIVKEK
+560 
-572 LSTEVIKEI
+572 
-581 EGKLNKDLSN
+581 
-591 INDKEKETLRKNL
+591 
-604 DVYNKGEVDTKLDG
+604 
-618 KLNKDLSNLADNSIL
+618 DNSIL

-777 EYISKNQGIVYDN
+777 EYVSKNQGIVYDN

-877 SSKFEFSA
+877 SSKLEFSA

-1004 VLNIIGHTDKVG
+1004 ILNIIGHTDKVG

-1048 GKGEKEPISSN
+1048 GKGEKEPISSK

>member
-86 IKPIYGNVENKPKYK
+86 IKPTYGNVENKPKYK

-111 FVRKM
+111 FVKKM

-124 ISPGE
+124 ISPRE
-129 VDLKPTRDNTTGSVT
+129 VDLKPTCDNTTDSVT

-155 DVSTSI
+155 DISPSI
-161 HEIPAPELGETQ
+161 HKIPTPELGETQ

-194 EDESSERKLV
+194 DDESSERKLV
-204 YKLNDKKLNS
+204 YKLNDKKLNL
-214 ELEGKLKKDL
+214 ELEGKLNKDL
-224 SNLLDNSILESKLS
+224 SNLSDNSILENKLS

-268 EVIKEIEGKLN
+268 ELIKEIEGKLD
-279 KDLSNINDKEKET
+279 KDLSNINDKEKE
-292 LRKNLDVY
+292 N
-300 NKGEVDSKLETKLNK
+300 
-315 DLSNLVDN
+315 
-323 TILESKLSEGVRD
+323 
-336 KLNNKVDKDGNNINI
+336 
-351 EKFIEKL
+351 
-358 NENSNISI
+358 
-366 PTGSLVKD
+366 
-374 SDVKNYLENNYTN
+374 
-387 NIELKKQLDKKLE
+387 
-400 KDLSNLND
+400 
-408 NEKENLRKNLDV
+408 
-420 YNKGEVDSKLETKLN
+420 
-435 KDLSNLADNSIL
+435 
-447 ESKLSEGVRD
+447 
-457 KLNSK
+457 
-462 LDKNLSNLTD
+462 
-472 HVIVK
+472 
-477 EKLSTEVIK
+477 
-486 EIEGKLNKDLS
+486 
-497 NINDKEKETLRKNLD
+497 LRKNLD

-533 LSDNTILESKLSEGV
+533 LS
-548 RDKLNSKLDKNL
+548 
-560 SNLTDHVIVKEK
+560 
-572 LSTEVIKEI
+572 
-581 EGKLNKDLSN
+581 
-591 INDKEKETLRKNL
+591 
-604 DVYNKGEVDTKLDG
+604 
-618 KLNKDLSNLADNSIL
+618 DNSIL

-777 EYISKNQGIVYDN
+777 EYVSKNQGIVYDN

-814 AVNKRQLDSVASGV
+814 VVNKRQLDSVASGV

-877 SSKFEFSA
+877 SSKLEFSA

-896 EEPFV
+896 EESFV

-929 YINEDRKGMERD
+929 YINEDKKGMERD

-961 ILKNKKEVVSDVAVV
+961 ILKDKKEVVSDVVVV

-1048 GKGEKEPISSN
+1048 GKGEKEPISSK

-1066 ELIVEEE
+1066 ELIGEED

>member
-144 VSVNNNRYEDR
+144 VSVNNRYEDR

-224 SNLLDNSILESKLS
+224 SNLSDNSILESKLSEGVRDKLNGKLDKNLSNLTDHVIVKEKLSTEVIKEIEGKLNKDLSNINDKEKEILRKNLDVYNKGEVDSKLETKLNKDLSNLSDDSILESKLSEGVRDKLNNKVDKDGNNINVEKFIEKLNENSNISIPTGSLVKDSDVKNYLENNYTNNTELKKQLDKKMEKDLSNLNDKEKETLRKNLDVYNKGEVDTKLEGKLNKDLSNLSDNSILESKLS

-268 EVIKEIEGKLN
+268 EVIKEIEGKLD
-279 KDLSNINDKEKET
+279 KDLSNINDKEKEA
-292 LRKNLDVY
+292 LRK
-300 NKGEVDSKLETKLNK
+300 K
-315 DLSNLVDN
+315 
-323 TILESKLSEGVRD
+323 
-336 KLNNKVDKDGNNINI
+336 
-351 EKFIEKL
+351 
-358 NENSNISI
+358 
-366 PTGSLVKD
+366 
-374 SDVKNYLENNYTN
+374 
-387 NIELKKQLDKKLE
+387 
-400 KDLSNLND
+400 
-408 NEKENLRKNLDV
+408 
-420 YNKGEVDSKLETKLN
+420 
-435 KDLSNLADNSIL
+435 
-447 ESKLSEGVRD
+447 
-457 KLNSK
+457 
-462 LDKNLSNLTD
+462 
-472 HVIVK
+472 
-477 EKLSTEVIK
+477 
-486 EIEGKLNKDLS
+486 
-497 NINDKEKETLRKNLD
+497 LD

-521 KLDGKLNKDLSN
+521 KL
-533 LSDNTILESKLSEGV
+533 E
-548 RDKLNSKLDKNL
+548 
-560 SNLTDHVIVKEK
+560 
-572 LSTEVIKEI
+572 
-581 EGKLNKDLSN
+581 
-591 INDKEKETLRKNL
+591 
-604 DVYNKGEVDTKLDG
+604 G

-670 ISIPTGSLVKD
+670 ISSPTGKLVKD

-689 NNYTNNIELKK
+689 NNYTNNTELKK
-700 QLDKKLE
+700 QMDKKLN
-707 KDLSNIND
+707 KDLSNLDD
-715 NEKQNLRKNLD
+715 NEKEKVRKNLD
-726 LYSKKEIN
+726 IYSKKEIN

-877 SSKFEFSA
+877 SSKLEFSA

-929 YINEDRKGMERD
+929 YINEDKKSMERD

-961 ILKNKKEVVSDVAVV
+961 ILKDKKEVVSDVAVV

-1048 GKGEKEPISSN
+1048 GKGEKEPISSK

>member
-73 FNLRLDSNVDNKP
+73 FNLRLNSNVDNKP

-111 FVRKM
+111 FVRKIIS
-116 TREEDSTI
+116 EEDSTI

-144 VSVNNNRYEDR
+144 VSVNNNRYVDR
-155 DVSTSI
+155 DISTSI

-194 EDESSERKLV
+194 DESSERKLV
-204 YKLNDKKLNS
+204 YKLNDKKLKS
-214 ELEGKLKKDL
+214 EL
-224 SNLLDNSILESKLS
+224 
-238 EGVRD
+238 
-243 KLNSK
+243 
-248 LDKNLS
+248 
-254 NLTDHVIVKEKLST
+254 
-268 EVIKEIEGKLN
+268 EGKLN
-279 KDLSNINDKEKET
+279 KDLSN
-292 LRKNLDVY
+292 LA
-300 NKGEVDSKLETKLNK
+300 
-315 DLSNLVDN
+315 DN
-323 TILESKLSEGVRD
+323 SILESKLSEGVRD
-336 KLNNKVDKDGNNINI
+336 KLNNKVDKDGNNINV

-408 NEKENLRKNLDV
+408 KEKETLRKNLDV

-435 KDLSNLADNSIL
+435 KDLSNLSDNSIL

-477 EKLSTEVIK
+477 EKLSTELIK

-497 NINDKEKETLRKNLD
+497 NINDKEKESLRKNLD

-533 LSDNTILESKLSEGV
+533 LS
-548 RDKLNSKLDKNL
+548 
-560 SNLTDHVIVKEK
+560 
-572 LSTEVIKEI
+572 
-581 EGKLNKDLSN
+581 
-591 INDKEKETLRKNL
+591 
-604 DVYNKGEVDTKLDG
+604 
-618 KLNKDLSNLADNSIL
+618 DNSIL

-760 SNVQNPK
+760 SNLQNPK

-843 SIGIGVGYFKKE
+843 SIGIGIGYFKKE

-877 SSKFEFSA
+877 SSKLEFSA

-929 YINEDRKGMERD
+929 YINEDKKGMERD

-961 ILKNKKEVVSDVAVV
+961 ILKDKKEVVSDVAVV

>member
-73 FNLRLDSNVDNKP
+73 FNLRLDSNIDNKP
-86 IKPIYGNVENKPKYK
+86 IKPIYGNVENKAKYK

-111 FVRKM
+111 FVRKIIS
-116 TREEDSTI
+116 EEDSTI
-124 ISPGE
+124 ISSGE

-173 FLISAKRYEIH
+173 FLISAKRYAIN

-204 YKLNDKKLNS
+204 YKLNDKKLKS
-214 ELEGKLKKDL
+214 ELEGKLNKDL
-224 SNLLDNSILESKLS
+224 SNLSDNSILESKLS

-279 KDLSNINDKEKET
+279 KDLSNINDKEKENLRKNLDVYNKGEVDT
-292 LRKNLDVY
+292 KLEGKLNKDLSNLSDNSILESKLSEGVRDKLNSKLDKNLSNLTDHVIVKEKLSTEIIKEIEGKLDKDLSNINDKEKESLRKNLDVY

-315 DLSNLVDN
+315 DLSNL
-323 TILESKLSEGVRD
+323 S
-336 KLNNKVDKDGNNINI
+336 
-351 EKFIEKL
+351 
-358 NENSNISI
+358 
-366 PTGSLVKD
+366 
-374 SDVKNYLENNYTN
+374 
-387 NIELKKQLDKKLE
+387 
-400 KDLSNLND
+400 
-408 NEKENLRKNLDV
+408 
-420 YNKGEVDSKLETKLN
+420 
-435 KDLSNLADNSIL
+435 DNSIL

-486 EIEGKLNKDLS
+486 EIEGKLDKDLS
-497 NINDKEKETLRKNLD
+497 NINDKEKESLRKNLD

-521 KLDGKLNKDLSN
+521 KLEGKLNKDLSN
-533 LSDNTILESKLSEGV
+533 LS
-548 RDKLNSKLDKNL
+548 
-560 SNLTDHVIVKEK
+560 
-572 LSTEVIKEI
+572 
-581 EGKLNKDLSN
+581 
-591 INDKEKETLRKNL
+591 
-604 DVYNKGEVDTKLDG
+604 
-618 KLNKDLSNLADNSIL
+618 DNSIL

-700 QLDKKLE
+700 QLDKKME
-707 KDLSNIND
+707 KDLSNLND
-715 NEKQNLRKNLD
+715 KEKENLRKNLD

-877 SSKFEFSA
+877 SSKLEFSA

-896 EEPFV
+896 EDPFV

-961 ILKNKKEVVSDVAVV
+961 ILKNKKEVVSDVAVI

>member
-204 YKLNDKKLNS
+204 YKLNDKKLKS
-214 ELEGKLKKDL
+214 ELEGKLNKDL
-224 SNLLDNSILESKLS
+224 SNLSDNSILESKLS

-279 KDLSNINDKEKET
+279 KDLSNINDKEKENLRKNLDVYNKGEVDTKLEGKLNKDLSNLSDNSILESKLSEGVRDKLNSKLDKNLSNLIDHVIVKEKLSTEVIKEIEGKLDKDLSNLNDKEKET

-300 NKGEVDSKLETKLNK
+300 NRGEVDSKLETKLNK
-315 DLSNLVDN
+315 DLSNL
-323 TILESKLSEGVRD
+323 S
-336 KLNNKVDKDGNNINI
+336 
-351 EKFIEKL
+351 
-358 NENSNISI
+358 
-366 PTGSLVKD
+366 
-374 SDVKNYLENNYTN
+374 
-387 NIELKKQLDKKLE
+387 
-400 KDLSNLND
+400 
-408 NEKENLRKNLDV
+408 
-420 YNKGEVDSKLETKLN
+420 
-435 KDLSNLADNSIL
+435 DNSIL

-497 NINDKEKETLRKNLD
+497 NINDKEKENLRKNLD

-521 KLDGKLNKDLSN
+521 KL
-533 LSDNTILESKLSEGV
+533 E
-548 RDKLNSKLDKNL
+548 
-560 SNLTDHVIVKEK
+560 
-572 LSTEVIKEI
+572 
-581 EGKLNKDLSN
+581 
-591 INDKEKETLRKNL
+591 
-604 DVYNKGEVDTKLDG
+604 G

-652 GNNINIEKFI
+652 GNNINVEKFI

-689 NNYTNNIELKK
+689 NNYINNIELKK

-747 IEVDKYISILSNG
+747 IEVDKYITILSNG
-760 SNVQNPK
+760 SNLQNPK

-814 AVNKRQLDSVASGV
+814 AVNKRQLDLVASGV

-877 SSKFEFSA
+877 SSKLEFSA

-1048 GKGEKEPISSN
+1048 GKGEKEPISSK

>member
-58 PRIGGISKSEACSAN
+58 PRIGGISKREACSAN

-129 VDLKPTRDNTTGSVT
+129 VDLKPTSDNTTGSVT

-214 ELEGKLKKDL
+214 ELEGKLNKDL
-224 SNLLDNSILESKLS
+224 SNLSDNSILESKLS

-279 KDLSNINDKEKET
+279 KDLSNINDKEKES

-300 NKGEVDSKLETKLNK
+300 NKEEVD
-315 DLSNLVDN
+315 
-323 TILESKLSEGVRD
+323 
-336 KLNNKVDKDGNNINI
+336 
-351 EKFIEKL
+351 
-358 NENSNISI
+358 
-366 PTGSLVKD
+366 
-374 SDVKNYLENNYTN
+374 
-387 NIELKKQLDKKLE
+387 
-400 KDLSNLND
+400 
-408 NEKENLRKNLDV
+408 
-420 YNKGEVDSKLETKLN
+420 
-435 KDLSNLADNSIL
+435 A
-447 ESKLSEGVRD
+447 
-457 KLNSK
+457 
-462 LDKNLSNLTD
+462 
-472 HVIVK
+472 
-477 EKLSTEVIK
+477 
-486 EIEGKLNKDLS
+486 
-497 NINDKEKETLRKNLD
+497 
-512 VYNKGEVDT
+512 
-521 KLDGKLNKDLSN
+521 
-533 LSDNTILESKLSEGV
+533 
-548 RDKLNSKLDKNL
+548 
-560 SNLTDHVIVKEK
+560 
-572 LSTEVIKEI
+572 
-581 EGKLNKDLSN
+581 
-591 INDKEKETLRKNL
+591 
-604 DVYNKGEVDTKLDG
+604 KLDG

-700 QLDKKLE
+700 QLDKKME
-707 KDLSNIND
+707 KDLSNLND
-715 NEKQNLRKNLD
+715 KEKENLRKNLD

-747 IEVDKYISILSNG
+747 IEVDKYVSILSNG

-802 IHNVSDGINPTD
+802 IHNVSDGINSTD

-867 RFGFKVNSGL
+867 RFGFKVNSGI
-877 SSKFEFSA
+877 SSKLEFSA

-910 IFVDRINNI
+910 IFVDRINNV
-919 EKNVKEKLEK
+919 EKNVQEKLEK

-948 NLNLKNEISKIYE
+948 NLNLKKEISKIYE
-961 ILKNKKEVVSDVAVV
+961 ILKDKKEVVSDVVVV
-976 DKFEFDKTDISEGNM
+976 DKFEFDKTDISKDNM

-1004 VLNIIGHTDKVG
+1004 ILNIIGHTDKVG

-1048 GKGEKEPISSN
+1048 GKGEKEPISSK

>member
-1 MSNKFKFLSL
+1 M
-11 ILLLSISTLSY
+11 
-22 SNRRE
+22 
-27 NNGIIDTTPGGGG
+27 
-40 FGGGR
+40 
-45 DTDKYWYCGDTYV
+45 
-58 PRIGGISKSEACSAN
+58 
-73 FNLRLDSNVDNKP
+73 
-86 IKPIYGNVENKPKYK
+86 
-101 VSIIPEDDTI
+101 
-111 FVRKM
+111 
-116 TREEDSTI
+116 
-124 ISPGE
+124 
-129 VDLKPTRDNTTGSVT
+129 
-144 VSVNNNRYEDR
+144 
-155 DVSTSI
+155 
-161 HEIPAPELGETQ
+161 
-173 FLISAKRYEIH
+173 
-184 GSDLIGVEID
+184 
-194 EDESSERKLV
+194 
-204 YKLNDKKLNS
+204 
-214 ELEGKLKKDL
+214 
-224 SNLLDNSILESKLS
+224 
-238 EGVRD
+238 
-243 KLNSK
+243 
-248 LDKNLS
+248 
-254 NLTDHVIVKEKLST
+254 
-268 EVIKEIEGKLN
+268 
-279 KDLSNINDKEKET
+279 
-292 LRKNLDVY
+292 
-300 NKGEVDSKLETKLNK
+300 
-315 DLSNLVDN
+315 
-323 TILESKLSEGVRD
+323 
-336 KLNNKVDKDGNNINI
+336 
-351 EKFIEKL
+351 
-358 NENSNISI
+358 
-366 PTGSLVKD
+366 
-374 SDVKNYLENNYTN
+374 
-387 NIELKKQLDKKLE
+387 
-400 KDLSNLND
+400 
-408 NEKENLRKNLDV
+408 
-420 YNKGEVDSKLETKLN
+420 
-435 KDLSNLADNSIL
+435 
-447 ESKLSEGVRD
+447 
-457 KLNSK
+457 
-462 LDKNLSNLTD
+462 
-472 HVIVK
+472 
-477 EKLSTEVIK
+477 
-486 EIEGKLNKDLS
+486 
-497 NINDKEKETLRKNLD
+497 
-512 VYNKGEVDT
+512 
-521 KLDGKLNKDLSN
+521 
-533 LSDNTILESKLSEGV
+533 
-548 RDKLNSKLDKNL
+548 
-560 SNLTDHVIVKEK
+560 
-572 LSTEVIKEI
+572 
-581 EGKLNKDLSN
+581 
-591 INDKEKETLRKNL
+591 
-604 DVYNKGEVDTKLDG
+604 
-618 KLNKDLSNLADNSIL
+618 
-633 ESKLSE
+633 
-639 GVRDKLN
+639 
-646 NKVDKD
+646 
-652 GNNINIEKFI
+652 
-662 EKLNENSN
+662 
-670 ISIPTGSLVKD
+670 
-681 SDVKNYLE
+681 
-689 NNYTNNIELKK
+689 
-700 QLDKKLE
+700 DKKLE

-877 SSKFEFSA
+877 SSKLEFSA

-910 IFVDRINNI
+910 IFIDRINNI

-929 YINEDRKGMERD
+929 YINEDKKGMERD

-961 ILKNKKEVVSDVAVV
+961 ILKDKKEVVSDVAVV

-991 KKIDEFL
+991 KKIDKFL

>member
-111 FVRKM
+111 FVKKM

-124 ISPGE
+124 ISPRE
-129 VDLKPTRDNTTGSVT
+129 VDLKPTCDNTTDSVT

-155 DVSTSI
+155 DISPSI
-161 HEIPAPELGETQ
+161 HKIPTPELGETQ

-194 EDESSERKLV
+194 DDESSERKLV
-204 YKLNDKKLNS
+204 YKLNDKKLNL
-214 ELEGKLKKDL
+214 ELEGKLNKDL
-224 SNLLDNSILESKLS
+224 SNLSDNSILESKLS

-279 KDLSNINDKEKET
+279 KDLSNINDKEKES

-300 NKGEVDSKLETKLNK
+300 NKGEVDSKLEGKLNK
-315 DLSNLVDN
+315 DLSNL
-323 TILESKLSEGVRD
+323 S
-336 KLNNKVDKDGNNINI
+336 
-351 EKFIEKL
+351 
-358 NENSNISI
+358 
-366 PTGSLVKD
+366 
-374 SDVKNYLENNYTN
+374 
-387 NIELKKQLDKKLE
+387 
-400 KDLSNLND
+400 
-408 NEKENLRKNLDV
+408 
-420 YNKGEVDSKLETKLN
+420 
-435 KDLSNLADNSIL
+435 DNSIL

-533 LSDNTILESKLSEGV
+533 LL
-548 RDKLNSKLDKNL
+548 
-560 SNLTDHVIVKEK
+560 
-572 LSTEVIKEI
+572 
-581 EGKLNKDLSN
+581 
-591 INDKEKETLRKNL
+591 
-604 DVYNKGEVDTKLDG
+604 
-618 KLNKDLSNLADNSIL
+618 DNSIL

-639 GVRDKLN
+639 GVRNKLN

-777 EYISKNQGIVYDN
+777 EYVSKNQGIVYDN

-877 SSKFEFSA
+877 SSKLEFSA

-896 EEPFV
+896 EESFV

-929 YINEDRKGMERD
+929 YINEDKKGMERD

-961 ILKNKKEVVSDVAVV
+961 ILKDKKEVVSDVVVV

>member
-27 NNGIIDTTPGGGG
+27 NNGMIDTTPGGGG

-73 FNLRLDSNVDNKP
+73 FNLRLNSNVDNKP

-111 FVRKM
+111 FVRKIIS
-116 TREEDSTI
+116 EEDSTI

-129 VDLKPTRDNTTGSVT
+129 VDLKPTRNNTTGSVT

-214 ELEGKLKKDL
+214 ELEGKLNKDL
-224 SNLLDNSILESKLS
+224 SNLADNSILESKLS

-243 KLNSK
+243 KLNGK

-254 NLTDHVIVKEKLST
+254 NLIDHVIVKEKLST

-279 KDLSNINDKEKET
+279 KDLSNINDKEKDT

-315 DLSNLVDN
+315 DLSNL
-323 TILESKLSEGVRD
+323 S
-336 KLNNKVDKDGNNINI
+336 
-351 EKFIEKL
+351 
-358 NENSNISI
+358 
-366 PTGSLVKD
+366 
-374 SDVKNYLENNYTN
+374 
-387 NIELKKQLDKKLE
+387 
-400 KDLSNLND
+400 
-408 NEKENLRKNLDV
+408 
-420 YNKGEVDSKLETKLN
+420 
-435 KDLSNLADNSIL
+435 DNSIL
-447 ESKLSEGVRD
+447 ESKLSEGVRY

-533 LSDNTILESKLSEGV
+533 LSDN
-548 RDKLNSKLDKNL
+548 
-560 SNLTDHVIVKEK
+560 
-572 LSTEVIKEI
+572 
-581 EGKLNKDLSN
+581 
-591 INDKEKETLRKNL
+591 
-604 DVYNKGEVDTKLDG
+604 
-618 KLNKDLSNLADNSIL
+618 SIL

-652 GNNINIEKFI
+652 GNNINVEKFI
-662 EKLNENSN
+662 QKLNENSN

-681 SDVKNYLE
+681 SDIKNYLE

-814 AVNKRQLDSVASGV
+814 AVNKRQLDSVTSGV

-877 SSKFEFSA
+877 SSKLEFSA

-1004 VLNIIGHTDKVG
+1004 ILNIIGHTDKVG

>member
-11 ILLLSISTLSY
+11 ILLLSISALSY

-124 ISPGE
+124 ISSGE

-204 YKLNDKKLNS
+204 YKLNDKKLKS
-214 ELEGKLKKDL
+214 ELEGKLNKDL
-224 SNLLDNSILESKLS
+224 SNLSDNSILESKLS

-268 EVIKEIEGKLN
+268 EVIKEIEGKLD
-279 KDLSNINDKEKET
+279 KDLSNINDKEKES

-300 NKGEVDSKLETKLNK
+300 NKGEVDSKLE
-315 DLSNLVDN
+315 
-323 TILESKLSEGVRD
+323 
-336 KLNNKVDKDGNNINI
+336 
-351 EKFIEKL
+351 
-358 NENSNISI
+358 
-366 PTGSLVKD
+366 
-374 SDVKNYLENNYTN
+374 
-387 NIELKKQLDKKLE
+387 
-400 KDLSNLND
+400 
-408 NEKENLRKNLDV
+408 
-420 YNKGEVDSKLETKLN
+420 
-435 KDLSNLADNSIL
+435 
-447 ESKLSEGVRD
+447 
-457 KLNSK
+457 
-462 LDKNLSNLTD
+462 
-472 HVIVK
+472 
-477 EKLSTEVIK
+477 
-486 EIEGKLNKDLS
+486 
-497 NINDKEKETLRKNLD
+497 
-512 VYNKGEVDT
+512 
-521 KLDGKLNKDLSN
+521 
-533 LSDNTILESKLSEGV
+533 
-548 RDKLNSKLDKNL
+548 
-560 SNLTDHVIVKEK
+560 
-572 LSTEVIKEI
+572 
-581 EGKLNKDLSN
+581 
-591 INDKEKETLRKNL
+591 
-604 DVYNKGEVDTKLDG
+604 G

-814 AVNKRQLDSVASGV
+814 AVNKRQLDSVASGI

-877 SSKFEFSA
+877 SSKLEFSA

-1004 VLNIIGHTDKVG
+1004 ILNIIGHTDKVG

>member
-22 SNRRE
+22 SNRRG

-73 FNLRLDSNVDNKP
+73 FNLRLDSNIDNKP
-86 IKPIYGNVENKPKYK
+86 IKPIYGNVENKAKYK

-111 FVRKM
+111 FVRKIIS
-116 TREEDSTI
+116 EEDSTI
-124 ISPGE
+124 ISSGE

-204 YKLNDKKLNS
+204 YKLNDKKLKS

-224 SNLLDNSILESKLS
+224 SNLLDNSILESKLSEGVRDKLNGKLDKNLSNLTDHVIVKEKLSTEVIKEIEGKLDKDLSNINDKEKENLRKNLDVYNKGEVDTKLDGKLNKDLSNLSDNSILESKLS

-268 EVIKEIEGKLN
+268 EVIKEIEGKLD
-279 KDLSNINDKEKET
+279 KDLSNINDKEKEA

-300 NKGEVDSKLETKLNK
+300 NKGEVDSKLE
-315 DLSNLVDN
+315 
-323 TILESKLSEGVRD
+323 
-336 KLNNKVDKDGNNINI
+336 
-351 EKFIEKL
+351 
-358 NENSNISI
+358 
-366 PTGSLVKD
+366 
-374 SDVKNYLENNYTN
+374 
-387 NIELKKQLDKKLE
+387 
-400 KDLSNLND
+400 
-408 NEKENLRKNLDV
+408 
-420 YNKGEVDSKLETKLN
+420 
-435 KDLSNLADNSIL
+435 
-447 ESKLSEGVRD
+447 
-457 KLNSK
+457 
-462 LDKNLSNLTD
+462 
-472 HVIVK
+472 
-477 EKLSTEVIK
+477 
-486 EIEGKLNKDLS
+486 
-497 NINDKEKETLRKNLD
+497 
-512 VYNKGEVDT
+512 
-521 KLDGKLNKDLSN
+521 
-533 LSDNTILESKLSEGV
+533 
-548 RDKLNSKLDKNL
+548 
-560 SNLTDHVIVKEK
+560 
-572 LSTEVIKEI
+572 
-581 EGKLNKDLSN
+581 
-591 INDKEKETLRKNL
+591 
-604 DVYNKGEVDTKLDG
+604 G

-814 AVNKRQLDSVASGV
+814 AVNKRQLDSVASGI

-877 SSKFEFSA
+877 SSKLEFSA

-1004 VLNIIGHTDKVG
+1004 ILNIIGHTDKVG

>member
-73 FNLRLDSNVDNKP
+73 FNLRLDSNGDNKP
-86 IKPIYGNVENKPKYK
+86 IRPIYGNVENKPKYK

-111 FVRKM
+111 FVRKIIS
-116 TREEDSTI
+116 EEDSTI

-155 DVSTSI
+155 DISTNI

-204 YKLNDKKLNS
+204 YKLNDKKLKS
-214 ELEGKLKKDL
+214 ELEGKLNKDL
-224 SNLLDNSILESKLS
+224 SNLSDNSILESKLS

-279 KDLSNINDKEKET
+279 KDLSNINDKEKE
-292 LRKNLDVY
+292 
-300 NKGEVDSKLETKLNK
+300 
-315 DLSNLVDN
+315 
-323 TILESKLSEGVRD
+323 I
-336 KLNNKVDKDGNNINI
+336 
-351 EKFIEKL
+351 
-358 NENSNISI
+358 
-366 PTGSLVKD
+366 
-374 SDVKNYLENNYTN
+374 
-387 NIELKKQLDKKLE
+387 
-400 KDLSNLND
+400 
-408 NEKENLRKNLDV
+408 LRKNLDV

-497 NINDKEKETLRKNLD
+497 NINDKEKESLRKNLD
-512 VYNKGEVDT
+512 VYNKGEVDS
-521 KLDGKLNKDLSN
+521 KLETKLNKDLSN
-533 LSDNTILESKLSEGV
+533 LADNSILESKLSEGV

-572 LSTEVIKEI
+572 LSTELIKEI
-581 EGKLNKDLSN
+581 EGKLDKDLSN

-604 DVYNKGEVDTKLDG
+604 DVYNKGEVDSKLEG

-777 EYISKNQGIVYDN
+777 EYVSKNQGIVYDN

-867 RFGFKVNSGL
+867 KFGFKVNSGL
-877 SSKFEFSA
+877 SSKLEFSA

-901 MKADDNNLD
+901 MKVDDNNLD

-1004 VLNIIGHTDKVG
+1004 ILNIIGHTDKVG
-1016 TEQYN
+1016 TEHYN

>member
-58 PRIGGISKSEACSAN
+58 PRIGGISKREACSAN

-129 VDLKPTRDNTTGSVT
+129 VDLKPTSDNTTGSVT

-214 ELEGKLKKDL
+214 ELEGKLNKDL

-268 EVIKEIEGKLN
+268 EVIKEIE
-279 KDLSNINDKEKET
+279 S
-292 LRKNLDVY
+292 
-300 NKGEVDSKLETKLNK
+300 KLNK
-315 DLSNLVDN
+315 DLSNLD
-323 TILESKLSEGVRD
+323 E
-336 KLNNKVDKDGNNINI
+336 
-351 EKFIEKL
+351 
-358 NENSNISI
+358 
-366 PTGSLVKD
+366 
-374 SDVKNYLENNYTN
+374 
-387 NIELKKQLDKKLE
+387 
-400 KDLSNLND
+400 
-408 NEKENLRKNLDV
+408 NEKQNMRN
-420 YNKGEVDSKLETKLN
+420 
-435 KDLSNLADNSIL
+435 
-447 ESKLSEGVRD
+447 
-457 KLNSK
+457 
-462 LDKNLSNLTD
+462 
-472 HVIVK
+472 
-477 EKLSTEVIK
+477 
-486 EIEGKLNKDLS
+486 
-497 NINDKEKETLRKNLD
+497 NLD

-521 KLDGKLNKDLSN
+521 KLEGKLNKDLSN
-533 LSDNTILESKLSEGV
+533 LS
-548 RDKLNSKLDKNL
+548 
-560 SNLTDHVIVKEK
+560 
-572 LSTEVIKEI
+572 
-581 EGKLNKDLSN
+581 
-591 INDKEKETLRKNL
+591 
-604 DVYNKGEVDTKLDG
+604 
-618 KLNKDLSNLADNSIL
+618 DNSIL

-877 SSKFEFSA
+877 SSKLEFSA

-901 MKADDNNLD
+901 MKVDDNNLD

-929 YINEDRKGMERD
+929 YINEDKKGMERD

-961 ILKNKKEVVSDVAVV
+961 ILKDKKEVVSDVAVV

-1004 VLNIIGHTDKVG
+1004 VLNIIGYTDKVG

>member
-11 ILLLSISTLSY
+11 ILLLSISALSY

-124 ISPGE
+124 ISSGE
-129 VDLKPTRDNTTGSVT
+129 VDLKPTRDNTTGSVI

-204 YKLNDKKLNS
+204 YKLNDKKLKS
-214 ELEGKLKKDL
+214 ELEGKLNKDL
-224 SNLLDNSILESKLS
+224 SNLSDNSILESKLS

-279 KDLSNINDKEKET
+279 KDLSNINDKEKE
-292 LRKNLDVY
+292 
-300 NKGEVDSKLETKLNK
+300 
-315 DLSNLVDN
+315 
-323 TILESKLSEGVRD
+323 I
-336 KLNNKVDKDGNNINI
+336 
-351 EKFIEKL
+351 
-358 NENSNISI
+358 
-366 PTGSLVKD
+366 
-374 SDVKNYLENNYTN
+374 
-387 NIELKKQLDKKLE
+387 
-400 KDLSNLND
+400 
-408 NEKENLRKNLDV
+408 LRKNLDV

-497 NINDKEKETLRKNLD
+497 NINDKEKEILRKNLD
-512 VYNKGEVDT
+512 VYNKGEVDS
-521 KLDGKLNKDLSN
+521 KLETKLNKDLSN
-533 LSDNTILESKLSEGV
+533 LADNSILESKLSEGV

-581 EGKLNKDLSN
+581 EGKLDKDLSN
-591 INDKEKETLRKNL
+591 INDKEKESLRKNL
-604 DVYNKGEVDTKLDG
+604 DVYNKGEVDSKLEG

-814 AVNKRQLDSVASGV
+814 AVNKRQLDSVASGI

-877 SSKFEFSA
+877 SSKLEFSA

-1004 VLNIIGHTDKVG
+1004 ILNIIGHTDKVG

>member
-111 FVRKM
+111 FVRKIIS
-116 TREEDSTI
+116 EEDSTI

-155 DVSTSI
+155 DISPSI
-161 HEIPAPELGETQ
+161 HKIPAPELGETQ

-204 YKLNDKKLNS
+204 YKLNDKKLKS
-214 ELEGKLKKDL
+214 ELEGKLNKDL
-224 SNLLDNSILESKLS
+224 SNLSDNSILESKLS

-279 KDLSNINDKEKET
+279 KDLSNINDKEKE
-292 LRKNLDVY
+292 
-300 NKGEVDSKLETKLNK
+300 S
-315 DLSNLVDN
+315 
-323 TILESKLSEGVRD
+323 
-336 KLNNKVDKDGNNINI
+336 
-351 EKFIEKL
+351 
-358 NENSNISI
+358 
-366 PTGSLVKD
+366 
-374 SDVKNYLENNYTN
+374 
-387 NIELKKQLDKKLE
+387 
-400 KDLSNLND
+400 
-408 NEKENLRKNLDV
+408 
-420 YNKGEVDSKLETKLN
+420 
-435 KDLSNLADNSIL
+435 
-447 ESKLSEGVRD
+447 
-457 KLNSK
+457 
-462 LDKNLSNLTD
+462 
-472 HVIVK
+472 
-477 EKLSTEVIK
+477 
-486 EIEGKLNKDLS
+486 
-497 NINDKEKETLRKNLD
+497 LRKNLD

-521 KLDGKLNKDLSN
+521 KLEGKLNKDLSN
-533 LSDNTILESKLSEGV
+533 LS
-548 RDKLNSKLDKNL
+548 
-560 SNLTDHVIVKEK
+560 
-572 LSTEVIKEI
+572 
-581 EGKLNKDLSN
+581 
-591 INDKEKETLRKNL
+591 
-604 DVYNKGEVDTKLDG
+604 
-618 KLNKDLSNLADNSIL
+618 DNSIL

-700 QLDKKLE
+700 QLDKKME
-707 KDLSNIND
+707 KDLSNLND
-715 NEKQNLRKNLD
+715 KEKENLRKNLD

-877 SSKFEFSA
+877 SSKLEFSA

-896 EEPFV
+896 EDPFV

-910 IFVDRINNI
+910 IFVDRINNV
-919 EKNVKEKLEK
+919 EKNVQEKLEK

-948 NLNLKNEISKIYE
+948 NLNLKKEISKIYE
-961 ILKNKKEVVSDVAVV
+961 ILKDKKEVVSDVVVV
-976 DKFEFDKTDISEGNM
+976 DKFEFDKTDISKDNM

-1004 VLNIIGHTDKVG
+1004 ILNIIGHTDKVG

>member
-58 PRIGGISKSEACSAN
+58 SRIGGISKSEACSAN
-73 FNLRLDSNVDNKP
+73 FNLRLESNVDNKP

-129 VDLKPTRDNTTGSVT
+129 VDLKPTSDNTTGSVT

-204 YKLNDKKLNS
+204 YKLNDKKLKS
-214 ELEGKLKKDL
+214 ELEGKLNKDL
-224 SNLLDNSILESKLS
+224 SNLSDNSILESKLS

-268 EVIKEIEGKLN
+268 EVIKEIEGKLD
-279 KDLSNINDKEKET
+279 KDLSNINDK
-292 LRKNLDVY
+292 
-300 NKGEVDSKLETKLNK
+300 
-315 DLSNLVDN
+315 
-323 TILESKLSEGVRD
+323 
-336 KLNNKVDKDGNNINI
+336 
-351 EKFIEKL
+351 
-358 NENSNISI
+358 
-366 PTGSLVKD
+366 
-374 SDVKNYLENNYTN
+374 
-387 NIELKKQLDKKLE
+387 
-400 KDLSNLND
+400 
-408 NEKENLRKNLDV
+408 EKENLRKNLDV
-420 YNKGEVDSKLETKLN
+420 YNKGEVDSKLEGKLN
-435 KDLSNLADNSIL
+435 KDLSNLSDNSIL

-486 EIEGKLNKDLS
+486 EIEGKLDKDLS
-497 NINDKEKETLRKNLD
+497 NINDKEKENLRKNLD

-533 LSDNTILESKLSEGV
+533 LS
-548 RDKLNSKLDKNL
+548 
-560 SNLTDHVIVKEK
+560 
-572 LSTEVIKEI
+572 
-581 EGKLNKDLSN
+581 
-591 INDKEKETLRKNL
+591 
-604 DVYNKGEVDTKLDG
+604 
-618 KLNKDLSNLADNSIL
+618 DNSIL

-777 EYISKNQGIVYDN
+777 EYVSKNQGIVYDN

-877 SSKFEFSA
+877 SSKLEFSA

-1004 VLNIIGHTDKVG
+1004 ILNIIGHTDKVG

-1048 GKGEKEPISSN
+1048 GKGEKEPISSK

>member
-73 FNLRLDSNVDNKP
+73 FNLRLNSNVDNKP

-111 FVRKM
+111 FVRKIIS
-116 TREEDSTI
+116 EEDSTI

-144 VSVNNNRYEDR
+144 VSVNNNRYVDR
-155 DVSTSI
+155 DISTSI

-194 EDESSERKLV
+194 DESSERKLV
-204 YKLNDKKLNS
+204 YKLNDKKLKS
-214 ELEGKLKKDL
+214 ELEGKLNKDL
-224 SNLLDNSILESKLS
+224 SNLADNSILESKLS

-279 KDLSNINDKEKET
+279 KDLSNINDKEKDT

-315 DLSNLVDN
+315 DLSNLSDNSILESKLSEGVRDKLNSKLDKNLSNLTDHVIVKEKLSTEVIKEIEGKLDKDLSNINDKEKENLRKNLDVYNKGEVDSKLETKLN
-323 TILESKLSEGVRD
+323 KDLSNLADNSILESKLSEGVRD
-336 KLNNKVDKDGNNINI
+336 KLNNKVDKDGNNINV

-408 NEKENLRKNLDV
+408 KEKETLRKNLDV

-435 KDLSNLADNSIL
+435 KDLSNLSDNSIL

-533 LSDNTILESKLSEGV
+533 LS
-548 RDKLNSKLDKNL
+548 
-560 SNLTDHVIVKEK
+560 
-572 LSTEVIKEI
+572 
-581 EGKLNKDLSN
+581 
-591 INDKEKETLRKNL
+591 
-604 DVYNKGEVDTKLDG
+604 
-618 KLNKDLSNLADNSIL
+618 DNSIL

-877 SSKFEFSA
+877 SSKLEFSA

-901 MKADDNNLD
+901 MKVDDNNLD

-929 YINEDRKGMERD
+929 YINEDKKGMERD

-961 ILKNKKEVVSDVAVV
+961 ILKDKKEVVSDVAVV

-1004 VLNIIGHTDKVG
+1004 VLNIIGYTDKVG

>member
-73 FNLRLDSNVDNKP
+73 FNLRLNSNVDNKP

-101 VSIIPEDDTI
+101 ISIIPEDDTI
-111 FVRKM
+111 FVRKIIS
-116 TREEDSTI
+116 EEDSTI

-155 DVSTSI
+155 DISTNI

-194 EDESSERKLV
+194 DESSERKLV
-204 YKLNDKKLNS
+204 YKLNDKKLKS
-214 ELEGKLKKDL
+214 ELEGKLNKDL
-224 SNLLDNSILESKLS
+224 SNLADNSILESKLS

-315 DLSNLVDN
+315 DLSNLSDN
-323 TILESKLSEGVRD
+323 SILESKLSERVRD

-408 NEKENLRKNLDV
+408 
-420 YNKGEVDSKLETKLN
+420 
-435 KDLSNLADNSIL
+435 
-447 ESKLSEGVRD
+447 
-457 KLNSK
+457 
-462 LDKNLSNLTD
+462 
-472 HVIVK
+472 
-477 EKLSTEVIK
+477 
-486 EIEGKLNKDLS
+486 
-497 NINDKEKETLRKNLD
+497 KEKE
-512 VYNKGEVDT
+512 
-521 KLDGKLNKDLSN
+521 S
-533 LSDNTILESKLSEGV
+533 
-548 RDKLNSKLDKNL
+548 
-560 SNLTDHVIVKEK
+560 
-572 LSTEVIKEI
+572 
-581 EGKLNKDLSN
+581 
-591 INDKEKETLRKNL
+591 
-604 DVYNKGEVDTKLDG
+604 
-618 KLNKDLSNLADNSIL
+618 
-633 ESKLSE
+633 
-639 GVRDKLN
+639 
-646 NKVDKD
+646 
-652 GNNINIEKFI
+652 
-662 EKLNENSN
+662 
-670 ISIPTGSLVKD
+670 
-681 SDVKNYLE
+681 
-689 NNYTNNIELKK
+689 
-700 QLDKKLE
+700 
-707 KDLSNIND
+707 
-715 NEKQNLRKNLD
+715 LRKNLD

-877 SSKFEFSA
+877 SSKLEFSA

-929 YINEDRKGMERD
+929 YINEDKKSVERD

-961 ILKNKKEVVSDVAVV
+961 ILKDKKEVVSDVAVV

-1048 GKGEKEPISSN
+1048 GKGEKEPISSK